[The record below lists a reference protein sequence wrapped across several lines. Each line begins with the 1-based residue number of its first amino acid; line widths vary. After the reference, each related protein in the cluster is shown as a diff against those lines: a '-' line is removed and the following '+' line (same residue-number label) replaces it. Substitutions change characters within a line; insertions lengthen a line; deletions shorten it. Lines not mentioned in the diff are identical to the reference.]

1 MSRIDSFVSLRAPV
15 RRHLL
20 AQLGALT
27 LSLGLAACGGGGG
40 GGGGGSDD
48 SGNTG
53 GSNPA
58 VSFTSGMISG
68 FGSIIVNGV
77 RFDDSAASI
86 LDDKGGRLS
95 RDDLRLGAQVEIEG
109 GSIDRSSG
117 RATAL
122 TIRVGSE
129 LKGRVTAVNL
139 GGQSLNML
147 GQTVLVTSTTVFD
160 DSLGGGLSAIS
171 VGQLIEVHARY
182 DAAQGAYVASR
193 IEREDGSN
201 EFKLRGMVSALDS
214 TAKTFRI
221 GSAVINYAAVSSVPA
236 NLADG
241 AWIRVRV
248 QPAQVDGQWVA
259 TSLEDGRHRSGDDR
273 SETEVKGFITAWT
286 SATQFSVDGMPVDA
300 SGAEFK
306 DGRTAIVLGAYVEVE
321 GALRDGMLVAREV
334 KLEDDDHGGQGEDF
348 ELHGSISALDTVN
361 HRFTLRGVTVDYS
374 QVSEW
379 RELSET
385 ALANGLTVEVK
396 GGLSSDRSML
406 LAWRISRED

>member
-1 MSRIDSFVSLRAPV
+1 MSRIDSLAFFRAAS
-15 RRHLL
+15 RRQILG
-20 AQLGALT
+20 QLGALT
-27 LSLGLAACGGGGG
+27 LSLGLVGCGGGGG
-40 GGGGGSDD
+40 GGADD

-53 GSNPA
+53 GSNPV
-58 VSFTSGMISG
+58 VSFTSGAISG

-95 RDDLRLGAQVEIEG
+95 RDDLHLGAQVEIEG

-129 LKGRVTAVNL
+129 LKGSVTAVNL
-139 GGQSLNML
+139 GAQSLELL

-160 DSLGGGLSAIS
+160 DSLGGGLSAIR

-193 IEREDGSN
+193 IEREDSSN

-214 TAKTFRI
+214 AAKTFRI
-221 GSAVINYAAVSSVPA
+221 GSAVINFAAVTSVPA
-236 NLADG
+236 GLADG

-306 DGRTAIVLGAYVEVE
+306 DSRSAIVLGAFVEVE
-321 GALRDGMLVAREV
+321 GALRDGVLIAREV
-334 KLEDDDHGGQGEDF
+334 KLEDDDEDERGEDF
-348 ELHGSISALDTVN
+348 ELHGTIAALDKAN
-361 HRFTLRGVTVDYS
+361 RRFTLRGITVDYS
-374 QVSEW
+374 QVGEW
-379 RELSET
+379 RDLNESN
-385 ALANGLTVEVK
+385 LADGLNVEVK
-396 GGLSSDRSML
+396 GGLSSDRSTL

>member
-1 MSRIDSFVSLRAPV
+1 MSRIDSRFSLRATS
-15 RRHLL
+15 RRQLL

-27 LSLGLAACGGGGG
+27 LSLGLVACGGGGG
-40 GGGGGSDD
+40 GAGGADD

-53 GSNPA
+53 GGGAA
-58 VSFTSGMISG
+58 VSFTSGAISG

-86 LDDKGGRLS
+86 LDDHGGRLS
-95 RDDLRLGAQVEIEG
+95 RDDLHLGSQVEIEG

-129 LKGRVTAVNL
+129 LKGAVTAVNV
-139 GGQSLNML
+139 GAQSLGML
-147 GQTVLVTSTTVFD
+147 GQTVLVTATTVFD

-193 IEREDGSN
+193 IERESGSN
-201 EFKLRGMVSALDS
+201 EFKLRGMVSALDT

-221 GSAVINYAAVSSVPA
+221 GQAVINYAAVTSVPA
-236 NLADG
+236 TLADG
-241 AWIRVRV
+241 AWLRVQV
-248 QPAQVDGQWVA
+248 QPAQVNGQWVA

-273 SETEVKGFITAWT
+273 AETELKGFITAWT

-300 SGAEFK
+300 SAAEFK
-306 DGRTAIVLGAYVEVE
+306 DGRSAIVLGAFVEVE
-321 GALRDGMLVAREV
+321 GALRDGVLQAREV
-334 KLEDDDHGGQGEDF
+334 KLDDDGQGQGGEDF
-348 ELHGSISALDTVN
+348 ELHGALSALDTTLR
-361 HRFTLRGVTVDYS
+361 RFTLRGVNVDYS
-374 QVSEW
+374 QVAEW
-379 RELSET
+379 RDLSEA
-385 ALANGLTVEVK
+385 ALANGLTIEVK
-396 GGLSSDRSML
+396 GSLSADRSTL
-406 LAWRISRED
+406 QASRISRED

>member
-1 MSRIDSFVSLRAPV
+1 MSRNESLFSFRATS
-15 RRHLL
+15 RRQLL
-20 AQLGALT
+20 GQLSALT
-27 LSLGLAACGGGGG
+27 LSLTLAACGGGGG
-40 GGGGGSDD
+40 GSGSDD

-53 GSNPA
+53 GTTPA
-58 VSFTSGMISG
+58 VSYTAGTISG

-95 RDDLRLGAQVEIEG
+95 RDDLHLGAQVEIEG
-109 GSIDRSSG
+109 GSIDRASG

-122 TIRVGSE
+122 TIRIGSE
-129 LKGRVTAVNL
+129 LKGRVTAVDI
-139 GGQSLNML
+139 GAQSLSML

-193 IEREDGSN
+193 IEREDGSS

-214 TAKTFRI
+214 NAKTFRI
-221 GSAVINYAAVSSVPA
+221 GSAVINYAAVTSVPA
-236 NLADG
+236 SLADG

-273 SETEVKGFITAWT
+273 SESEVKGFITAWT
-286 SATQFSVDGMPVDA
+286 SATQFSVDGMPVNA

-306 DGRTAIVLGAYVEVE
+306 DGRSAIVLGAFVEVE
-321 GALRDGMLVAREV
+321 GAVRDGVLVAREV
-334 KLEDDDHGGQGEDF
+334 KLEDHDDDNRGEDF
-348 ELHGSISALDTVN
+348 ELHGAISDLDTVN
-361 HRFTLRGVTVDYS
+361 RRFTLRGVTVDYS
-374 QVSEW
+374 QVGEW
-379 RELSET
+379 RDLSES
-385 ALANGLTVEVK
+385 ALANGLTLEVK
-396 GGLSSDRSML
+396 GGLSLDGRTL
-406 LAWRISRED
+406 QAWRISRED